1 MQTEKIG
8 IQESVDQLDAPVISS
23 WTLAAE
29 QTHMAMK
36 QLEACFFGDACG
48 CPASFKTSTLSVI
61 DGF

>member
-36 QLEACFFGDACG
+36 QLEACFLVTLVAVQRRSR
-48 CPASFKTSTLSVI
+48 PARSRS
-61 DGF
+61 